1 MRNKLKEMYL
11 DWFNNF
17 MTLTAFAD
25 YYGLTYE
32 EARRVIGIGRKL
44 HNKGLK

>member
-1 MRNKLKEMYL
+1 MRNKLRSMYL

-17 MTLTAFAD
+17 MTLTAFAEH
-25 YYGLTYE
+25 YNITYE

-44 HNKGLK
+44 HNEGLK